1 MAAQRLSFIFGWNS
15 KWPLVLPAVLRHRG
29 NIFIT
34 AYIIPK
40 HSFLHG
46 NESPPVLTSP
56 ASLIDYIASYKLSMV
71 HKLCS
76 AEHNTA
82 QCWPAGTRTF
92 RAPASSLSPGW
103 DLLSKL
109 CDEIPGFRAKTGKD
123 RRSLEVLKRA
133 ISVWVCFTY
142 KSADQTHSQCLYAK
156 HTLWLYCGWT
166 VHALPIVCI
175 TFCALFIWCFN
186 SII

>member
-1 MAAQRLSFIFGWNS
+1 MAAQSLSFIFGWNS

-46 NESPPVLTSP
+46 NDPPPVLNSP

-82 QCWPAGTRTF
+82 QCRPAGTRTF
-92 RAPASSLSPGW
+92 RAPASPRSALAHICLVNCAMKSPG
-103 DLLSKL
+103 LEKRQG
-109 CDEIPGFRAKTGKD
+109 EIGVK
-123 RRSLEVLKRA
+123 
-133 ISVWVCFTY
+133 
-142 KSADQTHSQCLYAK
+142 KS
-156 HTLWLYCGWT
+156 
-166 VHALPIVCI
+166 
-175 TFCALFIWCFN
+175 FIRL
-186 SII
+186 